1 MFNTG
6 NCPSVPIVAN
16 LDGNNNGNNWNDGSW
31 LWFLI
36 VVFAIFGGWGNGFGG
51 FGGTNGGVGSE
62 IQRGFDNSAV
72 ISKLDGISNGLCDGF
87 YAMNNSM
94 LTGFNGINTNIMQTG
109 YGIQQAVNA
118 DTVANM
124 QNTKSNWLG
133 GESMHI
139 ERIHKMQECL
149 TEKAVN
155 EFEKGIENVDT
166 SEMGEVV
173 DMIKDLA
180 EAEYHS
186 IISKAMKKADEEEE
200 EYDKELLRSLK
211 AEYGEES
218 GRRYYDQYRYAN
230 GRFAPKGRG
239 IRRGYEEPPYYH
251 MPVNYNDMEYM
262 RDMDKS
268 RGKMYYSEPIA
279 PHVSESNYDRAKR
292 HYTETKEMHKGAS
305 TEDKEHKMKALDM
318 YIRELSGD
326 ISELLND
333 MTPDERNLLRTKMS
347 NLASKL

>member
-1 MFNTG
+1 MHKWAKQIMECVKAKVDGIGIDNFEG
-6 NCPSVPIVAN
+6 QN
-16 LDGNNNGNNWNDGSW
+16 LDDLKDFTEIAKNIACFDKDYR
-31 LWFLI
+31 I
-36 VVFAIFGGWGNGFGG
+36 VEAMEK
-51 FGGTNGGVGSE
+51 SE
-62 IQRGFDNSAV
+62 DNED
-72 ISKLDGISNGLCDGF
+72 I
-87 YAMNNSM
+87 MRM
-94 LTGFNGINTNIMQTG
+94 LEQ
-109 YGIQQAVNA
+109 YE
-118 DTVANM
+118 DYP
-124 QNTKSNWLG
+124 
-133 GESMHI
+133 
-139 ERIHKMQECL
+139 
-149 TEKAVN
+149 
-155 EFEKGIENVDT
+155 D
-166 SEMGEVV
+166 
-173 DMIKDLA
+173 
-180 EAEYHS
+180 
-186 IISKAMKKADEEEE
+186 
-200 EYDKELLRSLK
+200 
-211 AEYGEES
+211 
-218 GRRYYDQYRYAN
+218 RRYYDHYRYAN

-239 IRRGYEEPPYYH
+239 TRRGYEEPPYYH